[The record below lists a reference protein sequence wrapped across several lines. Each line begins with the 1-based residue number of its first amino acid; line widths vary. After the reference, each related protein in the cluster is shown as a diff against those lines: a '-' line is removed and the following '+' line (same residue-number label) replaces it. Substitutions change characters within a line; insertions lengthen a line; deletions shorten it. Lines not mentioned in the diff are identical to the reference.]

1 MPQPPAQQAI
11 AQRLARALSYAAR
24 DGFARLRTLRGFEA
38 FVRAVAKQAVAAGAD
53 RGWAARLDRC
63 CQGFDTADDA
73 GRRRQLGAL
82 AALLAEV
89 GALPESLRSLAPGE
103 PAGPAI
109 GATSTVGAPERAPAQ
124 VGPGPAPAKGADA
137 KERPAAKATA
147 RSAAGPAA
155 AATTRSASKPAAK
168 ATTRSAALRPARRKA
183 SPSGKGEPEAEAIIL
198 PTFSPRAGP
207 LATPLSLVMPLR
219 GRLGS
224 TLKRRGMS
232 KAGEVL
238 FFFPRAYEDR
248 RRLVPINQLRPG
260 ERGFSAGKVT
270 RIQESFT
277 GRRRMLRVVL
287 SDGKGSIAAT
297 WYKFWPS
304 MRDRFQVGQRWLF
317 AGEVRVFGG
326 HWEIVHPEME
336 PDDEHGRRAAGLGEI
351 VPIYPG
357 LDHGEQRG
365 FRLLARAVADRF
377 ADQIVDP
384 VPPAILRRAGLPP
397 LAQAV
402 RSAHVPGSEILAA
415 EQAPAPARRR
425 LAFDELF
432 FIELGMALRRKA
444 VAKLPGIA
452 FEAGPE
458 RLREALELLPFAPT
472 AAQRRA
478 LGEIAGDMRRPSPMN
493 RLLQGDVG
501 SGKTAVAGVAAE
513 LAIRSG
519 YQAALLAPT
528 EVLAEQHLRTLRSWF
543 EERGRRVA
551 LLTASVPKRAK
562 DKVKAALA
570 RGEIDLLVGTHAII
584 QEDVDFQRL
593 GLVIID
599 EQHRFGVLQRAA
611 LVQKGVHPDVLVM
624 TATPIPR
631 TLAMALYGDLDVS
644 VLNEL
649 PPGRTP
655 VETRVFPRRQRDE
668 AYRLV
673 AEQVAQGRQAFVVY
687 PLVEESE
694 KLDLA
699 SATEGAAELAG
710 RFPSWRIG
718 LLHGRMKADEKDAVM
733 SAFRAHELDV
743 LVSTTVIEV
752 GVDVPNAAVMVVE
765 SAERFGLSQ
774 LHQLRGRVG
783 RGGGRAWCLL
793 VAALQGETA
802 TARLAVMERTTDGF
816 VIADED
822 LRLRGPGEFLGTRQS
837 GLPPLMVADFARDAD
852 LLEIAR
858 EEALRLVDGDP
869 RLDAPEHA
877 GLRQAIEE
885 RWGERLELTRVG

>member
-1 MPQPPAQQAI
+1 
-11 AQRLARALSYAAR
+11 
-24 DGFARLRTLRGFEA
+24 
-38 FVRAVAKQAVAAGAD
+38 
-53 RGWAARLDRC
+53 
-63 CQGFDTADDA
+63 
-73 GRRRQLGAL
+73 
-82 AALLAEV
+82 
-89 GALPESLRSLAPGE
+89 
-103 PAGPAI
+103 
-109 GATSTVGAPERAPAQ
+109 
-124 VGPGPAPAKGADA
+124 
-137 KERPAAKATA
+137 
-147 RSAAGPAA
+147 
-155 AATTRSASKPAAK
+155 
-168 ATTRSAALRPARRKA
+168 
-183 SPSGKGEPEAEAIIL
+183 
-198 PTFSPRAGP
+198 
-207 LATPLSLVMPLR
+207 MPLR
-219 GRLGS
+219 GRLSS

-232 KAGEVL
+232 KVGEVL
-238 FFFPRAYEDR
+238 FFFPRSYEDR
-248 RRLVPINQLRPG
+248 RRLVPIGQLRPG

-270 RIQESFT
+270 RIQEPFT

-304 MRDRFQVGQRWLF
+304 MRDRYQPGQRWLF

-336 PDDEHGRRAAGLGEI
+336 PDDEQGRRAAGLGEI
-351 VPIYPG
+351 VPVYPG
-357 LDHGEQRG
+357 LERGEQRG
-365 FRLLARAVADRF
+365 FRLLARAVVDRF
-377 ADQIVDP
+377 ADEIEDP
-384 VPPAILRRAGLPP
+384 VPPEFLRRAGLPP
-397 LAQAV
+397 LARAV
-402 RSAHVPGSEILAA
+402 RAAHLPGPEVLAA
-415 EQAPAPARRR
+415 ESAPAPAQRR

-432 FIELGMALRRKA
+432 FIELGMALRRRG
-444 VAKLPGIA
+444 VDELPGIG
-452 FEAGPE
+452 FDAGPE
-458 RLREALELLPFAPT
+458 RLGEALGLLPFAPT

-478 LGEIAGDMRRPSPMN
+478 LGEIAADMGRPSPMN

-513 LAIRSG
+513 LAIRGG

-528 EVLAEQHLRTLRSWF
+528 EVLAEQHLRTLSGWF
-543 EERGRRVA
+543 EARGRSVT
-551 LLTASVPKRAK
+551 LLTASVPTRAKRAA
-562 DKVKAALA
+562 KAALA
-570 RGEIDLLVGTHAII
+570 CGEIDLLVGTHAML
-584 QEDVDFQRL
+584 QEDVAFGRL
-593 GLVIID
+593 GLVIVD

-644 VLNEL
+644 VLDEL

-699 SATEGAAELAG
+699 SATEGAAELTA
-710 RFPSWRIG
+710 RFSSWRVG

-733 SAFRAHELDV
+733 SAFRARELDV

-752 GVDVPNAAVMVVE
+752 GVDVPNATVMVVE

-793 VAALQGETA
+793 VAALQGEAA

-837 GLPPLMVADFARDAD
+837 GLPPLLVADFARDAD

-858 EEALRLVDGDP
+858 EEALRLVEKDP
-869 RLDAPEHA
+869 HLEAPEHA
-877 GLRQAIEE
+877 GLRRAIEE
-885 RWGERLELTRVG
+885 RWGERLELTRIG